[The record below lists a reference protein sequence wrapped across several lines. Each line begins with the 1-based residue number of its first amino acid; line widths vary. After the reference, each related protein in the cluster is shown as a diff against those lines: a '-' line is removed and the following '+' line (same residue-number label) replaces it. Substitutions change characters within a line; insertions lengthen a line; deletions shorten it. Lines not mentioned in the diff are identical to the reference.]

1 MLKAVATVTTAA
13 AFYSLQCRHRPHRI
27 QVAVQS
33 VQPAT
38 MAAPCKVP
46 FNDLLA
52 QACMLQVLG
61 ARCGASSAARWR
73 LGGTCCSPATGGT
86 PGLSVLWQGVRD
98 SERQPPCSCMWCAIR
113 HHASLT
119 ARKPAC
125 SSSSQTEILH
135 PPAPLTLPSAHN
147 CPSAHNGM
155 QHGGVRGGVQP
166 GWHHGGGTP
175 ARPGHRTAP
184 EAEAR
189 ARVRVGWEGEGRVLR
204 PRAAGLEVL
213 PQPRLAPPLPQH
225 GCTTHLL
232 ALPTYCLENLYKLP
246 FECRYSLELR
256 VASGYAAAAEQLVTG
271 CCPATRRR
279 EAHWRAGEQE
289 GSAAGAAGVVGA
301 ASAVGG
307 AGEAAAAAGG
317 GVCEEAEEAVHL
329 SFAIPQHQA
338 DLPALFAALEQG
350 R

>member
-1 MLKAVATVTTAA
+1 M
-13 AFYSLQCRHRPHRI
+13 
-27 QVAVQS
+27 
-33 VQPAT
+33 
-38 MAAPCKVP
+38 
-46 FNDLLA
+46 
-52 QACMLQVLG
+52 
-61 ARCGASSAARWR
+61 
-73 LGGTCCSPATGGT
+73 
-86 PGLSVLWQGVRD
+86 
-98 SERQPPCSCMWCAIR
+98 
-113 HHASLT
+113 
-119 ARKPAC
+119 
-125 SSSSQTEILH
+125 
-135 PPAPLTLPSAHN
+135 
-147 CPSAHNGM
+147 
-155 QHGGVRGGVQP
+155 QP

-232 ALPTYCLENLYKLP
+232 AVPTYCLENLYELP
-246 FECRYSLELR
+246 FECSYSLELR

-271 CCPATRRR
+271 CCPAARRR

-289 GSAAGAAGVVGA
+289 GSAAGAAGA

-307 AGEAAAAAGG
+307 AGEAAAIAGG